1 MPAVK
6 VSNLVFSYEGSETNA
21 VNDISF
27 ELKNGSYTVLAG
39 KNGSGK
45 STAAKIIAGILAQK
59 SGSVQIEDD
68 LRVGIIFQSPKDQ
81 IICGIVF
88 QDTEFGPKNLGFS
101 KSEVELN
108 SIESLSVTGMLS
120 FANHKTMNLSLG
132 QTQKVALSGIL
143 SMDPDILILDEA
155 LSMLDPPFRE
165 EMYNLIDSINNKGV
179 TVLHISHDFE
189 SVKRARDI
197 IFMENGKIVWSGTSK
212 EFLENETLVEN
223 LKGKKIERRKINFN
237 LENQEITLSV
247 RNLNFSYNKNNKKNS
262 VLENVSFDLRKG
274 SINALVGPSGSG
286 KSTLLEILSGL
297 LNADSGKIYCA
308 TRPVLAQQN
317 SDAALFENYAA
328 DDVAFGPKNKGL
340 RGKNLKEI
348 VKKSMNECNL
358 DFEKFAN
365 RQTFCLSGGEKKRLA
380 VAGIVALDA
389 DIFLFDEPTAA
400 LDGESRAKV
409 LNLMQELAMQGK
421 TVLFSTHQYEEA
433 KFADFVINLSA
444 ISENKNLC
452 HSELDSESAK
462 SESAKLKSDL
472 KNSDVPENLPEMQKF
487 AALNILQKIQKFTFS
502 EEKKKTGIVGKL
514 PPVLKYIL
522 FLLLFCAALIVR
534 PIQIALIFMCVGFVY
549 ALCAK
554 YSAKKLICSMLK
566 IIPLL
571 LFFCAFQII
580 FISPLPN
587 ETVYI
592 NYRFFSVSPSKILN
606 CLNVLIRTES
616 ALCIICGF
624 IHSIDENELVE
635 GFSDLLLPLKLLHV
649 PIKYFLVTVEIMFR
663 FVPLLLDEAA
673 CIVKTQLVRGGLG
686 KAKGFFGKLKVTIPL
701 LVPLIIQALK
711 RAESLAEALTARGF
725 K

>member
-45 STAAKIIAGILAQK
+45 STAAKIIAGILKQN
-59 SGSVQIEDD
+59 SGSVQIEEE

-88 QDTEFGPKNLGFS
+88 QDTEFGPKNLGFV

-108 SIESLSVTGMLS
+108 SIESLSATGMIS
-120 FANHKTMNLSLG
+120 FANRKTMNLSLG

-143 SMDPDILILDEA
+143 AMDPDILILDEA

-165 EMYNLIDSINNKGV
+165 EMYNLIDLINNKGV

-189 SVKRARDI
+189 SVKRARDV
-197 IFMENGKIVWSGTSK
+197 IFMENGKIIWSGTSK
-212 EFLENETLVEN
+212 EFCENELLVEN
-223 LKGKKIERRKINFN
+223 LKGKKIEKRKVDFD
-237 LENQEITLSV
+237 LENKETTLSV
-247 RNLNFSYNKNNKKNS
+247 RNLNFSYSKNNEKNS
-262 VLENVSFDLRKG
+262 VLKNVSFDLKKG
-274 SINALVGPSGSG
+274 SITALVGPSGSG

-297 LNADSGKIYCA
+297 LSADSGKIYCVS
-308 TRPVLAQQN
+308 RPVLAQQN

-400 LDGESRAKV
+400 LDGDSRAKV
-409 LNLMQELAMQGK
+409 LNLMQELALKGK

-433 KFADFVINLSA
+433 RFADFVINLSE
-444 ISENKNLC
+444 ISE
-452 HSELDSESAK
+452 SIK
-462 SESAKLKSDL
+462 SKSRL
-472 KNSDVPENLPEMQKF
+472 INNDVPNLPELQKIP
-487 AALNILQKIQKFTFS
+487 ALNILQHIQKFTFS
-502 EEKKKTGIVGKL
+502 DDFEEKKKTGIVGKL

-522 FLLLFCAALIVR
+522 FLLLFCAALVVR
-534 PIQIALIFMCVGFVY
+534 PIQIALIFMCIGVLY

-554 YSAKKLICSMLK
+554 YSAKKLFSSMLK

-571 LFFCAFQII
+571 LFFCAFQMI

-587 ETVYI
+587 EAIYV
-592 NYRFFSVSPSKILN
+592 NYRFFSVSPSKLLN

-624 IHSIDENELVE
+624 IHSIDENELIE
-635 GFSDLLLPLKLLHV
+635 GFSALLLPLKLLHI
-649 PIKYFLVTVEIMFR
+649 PIKYFLVTIEIMFR